1 MTHFFQRDPT
11 GNIMHMFVIDGAA
24 RNFNKIWKGGIQ
36 SFISEYTDRT
46 DLYPAPK
53 DATGYVIL
61 LKDVSTSKKQGVY
74 LFPPTTR
81 PGKEQFEQMHLSI
94 GSRVKKALLRPPSL

>member
-1 MTHFFQRDPT
+1 MTHFFQRDP

-61 LKDVSTSKKQGVY
+61 LKDVNMKQGVY
-74 LFPPTTR
+74 LFPPTPDQER
-81 PGKEQFEQMHLSI
+81 QFEQMHQL
-94 GSRVKKALLRPPSL
+94 AQE